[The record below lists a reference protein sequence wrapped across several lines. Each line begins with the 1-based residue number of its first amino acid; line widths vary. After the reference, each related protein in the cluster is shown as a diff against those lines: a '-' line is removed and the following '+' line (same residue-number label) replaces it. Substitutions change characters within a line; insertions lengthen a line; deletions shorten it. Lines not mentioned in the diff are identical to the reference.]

1 MFYLKLV
8 KRWYYFVII
17 FIVFIFPNVAGAVS
31 VFPGAKGFGTDT
43 RAAYGN
49 SKNPTICIVN
59 TLNPTAAIADS
70 TRSGVAVKTGG
81 LESFTNWDI
90 DNKLIIFE
98 VSGTIGGASNTKYII
113 RNDYVTIATQTA
125 PSPGII
131 LKNPELIVCGHD
143 ILVQHIRAYG
153 TADIDKDPFVILTY
167 GSYGSVYNIVVDHC
181 TVLWGLDE
189 TMLVAD
195 YGTGTTSNITV
206 SNSIIGE
213 GINTGSNPPLTEES
227 HGMLINNTNYI
238 SVIGNLLINQTYRNP
253 WFQKCNNFVLVNS
266 LIYGNDFT
274 SRISSPTFPTNGS
287 FVGNVTKGGPHSNTK
302 GKNYISIL
310 WGTDDIYD
318 SGRGSSIYLYDN
330 KSDLGTQTG
339 SSDWSYVYDAANFKT
354 HAKALSAP
362 VWPTGLA
369 AAASS
374 TVQASVLANVG
385 ARPGDRDS
393 EETRL
398 IGYVTI
404 NGGRILK
411 NSPTVPILSNNT
423 RNVETSMGSL
433 PAFPT
438 DPHGDDDS
446 DGYTNLEEWLHTLA
460 AEVEGSS
467 TSIPIQPPT
476 GLNTVR

>member
-1 MFYLKLV
+1 MDKGDIIMFYLKLV

-49 SKNPTICIVN
+49 SQNPSICIVDDTTTN
-59 TLNPTAAIADS
+59 NGTLANG
-70 TRSGVAVKTGG
+70 TRNGIPVKLG
-81 LESFTNWDI
+81 SFRECINWRKN
-90 DNKLIIFE
+90 NKVILFE
-98 VSGTIGGASNTKYII
+98 VSGTIGGSSDTRYWIKD
-113 RNDYVTIATQTA
+113 DYLTIAGQTA
-125 PSPGII
+125 PSPGVI
-131 LKNPELIVCGHD
+131 LKNAQFIVNGHD
-143 ILVQHIRAYG
+143 VVVQHLRFYG
-153 TADIDKDPFVILTY
+153 SADIDNDPINIGTSA
-167 GSYGSVYNIVVDHC
+167 SYGSVYNVVLDHC

-189 TMLVAD
+189 TLLVHD
-195 YGTGTTSNITV
+195 YESGTTSYITIA
-206 SNSIIGE
+206 NSIIGE
-213 GINTGSNPPLTEES
+213 GIDTGSNPPRSEES
-227 HGMLINNTNYI
+227 HGFLINGTDYI
-238 SVIGNLLINQTYRNP
+238 SVIGNLIINNTYRNP
-253 WFQKCNNFVLVNS
+253 WFQGSDNFVLVNS

-330 KSDLGTQTG
+330 KSDLGAQTG

-398 IGYVTI
+398 IGYVTT

-423 RNVETSMGSL
+423 RWDRYQR
-433 PAFPT
+433 FRQIPT
-438 DPHGDDDS
+438 EMM
-446 DGYTNLEEWLHTLA
+446 T
-460 AEVEGSS
+460 V
-467 TSIPIQPPT
+467 T
-476 GLNTVR
+476 GILIWKNGFIHWQQR